1 MRATPPN
8 DSATT
13 KTQHRLICEHH
24 TPSTTMIK
32 RLNFREGSE
41 LGGRRWRWEDTHFGH
56 LAMIRHIP
64 YTLIPGVD
72 SLLDGLIVCH
82 QRTHR
87 SLILLMVHPHR
98 CARPRLRLVI
108 VIRAVMP
115 QPLSKSFKCR
125 WMFTTHF
132 ALRIPSRQITSL
144 YRLLSVMILTSVS
157 YQDAHCKDLCFER
170 FVTTNLY

>member
-1 MRATPPN
+1 M
-8 DSATT
+8 
-13 KTQHRLICEHH
+13 
-24 TPSTTMIK
+24 
-32 RLNFREGSE
+32 
-41 LGGRRWRWEDTHFGH
+41 
-56 LAMIRHIP
+56 
-64 YTLIPGVD
+64 TLISRD
-72 SLLDGLIVCH
+72 SQVKLQAMALGRHPFRSPSNDTTHTIYTDSRSRFFVGRPNRLPPENSSESHTSHGSSAQVIRTWGAISVNGGLSLD
-82 QRTHR
+82 
-87 SLILLMVHPHR
+87 R